1 MGACQGKWSCLRPS
15 GSEHACFPASPATL
29 TSLLLPDL
37 PFLPLCSEMDI
48 PVPWSFFS
56 QPCHDY
62 SFPPFRSQSLS
73 EIMSPP
79 SFSLPYIVINLF
91 FFFLLSMHITVFDN
105 VLEGVSPPLDFRS
118 HEGRV
123 LVYLVCPSLWLA
135 PICSRV
141 WGLVRRAAF
150 QVPPLLP
157 HRCSQRWAGSLPS
170 TPALP
175 FTHLWWDS
183 YLCILSFSSLNWTS
197 KIFLSQL

>member
-91 FFFLLSMHITVFDN
+91 FFFILSAGQLGID
-105 VLEGVSPPLDFRS
+105 
-118 HEGRV
+118 
-123 LVYLVCPSLWLA
+123 WLI
-135 PICSRV
+135 PEMQWIFFSYISQFWFSDLHV
-141 WGLVRRAAF
+141 
-150 QVPPLLP
+150 PLLF
-157 HRCSQRWAGSLPS
+157 SQNEPVLSLTIIGP
-170 TPALP
+170 
-175 FTHLWWDS
+175 
-183 YLCILSFSSLNWTS
+183 SFSTHQDSS
-197 KIFLSQL
+197 

>member
-1 MGACQGKWSCLRPS
+1 MPAFQLHQPHWPLFCSQICPSCLCALRWIFLFHEVSSPSLAMTTHFHPS
-15 GSEHACFPASPATL
+15 GLRVCLRSCPL
-29 TSLLLPDL
+29 QVSLCL
-37 PFLPLCSEMDI
+37 I
-48 PVPWSFFS
+48 
-56 QPCHDY
+56 
-62 SFPPFRSQSLS
+62 SLS
-73 EIMSPP
+73 TC
-79 SFSLPYIVINLF
+79 

-157 HRCSQRWAGSLPS
+157 HRCSQRWAGSLAS
-170 TPALP
+170 TPAPP

>member
-1 MGACQGKWSCLRPS
+1 MKLPKALRIWACLLSSFTSHTDLSSAPRS
-15 GSEHACFPASPATL
+15 ALPASML
-29 TSLLLPDL
+29 WDGYSCSMKFLLPAL
-37 PFLPLCSEMDI
+37 PWLLISTLQVSEFVWDHVPSKFLSALYRYQ
-48 PVPWSFFS
+48 PV
-56 QPCHDY
+56 
-62 SFPPFRSQSLS
+62 
-73 EIMSPP
+73 
-79 SFSLPYIVINLF
+79 F
-91 FFFLLSMHITVFDN
+91 FFFFQCISQFLIMYWW
-105 VLEGVSPPLDFRS
+105 VSPPLDFRS